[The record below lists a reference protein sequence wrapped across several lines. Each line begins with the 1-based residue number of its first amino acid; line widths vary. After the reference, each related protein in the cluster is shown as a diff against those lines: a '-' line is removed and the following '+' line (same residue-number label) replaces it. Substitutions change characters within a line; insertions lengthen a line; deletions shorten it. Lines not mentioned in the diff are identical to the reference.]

1 MIKRLHS
8 KDSNSQH
15 FESTSCWIR
24 SGWGSAPTQ
33 DVSFV
38 DWFTALVNRQKPEII
53 EEGVMMCWSI
63 WKTRNDVVW
72 NQKNCFAADVV
83 CTARLILAQWK
94 YAQSRKFDPL
104 HVPAGTFEGSE
115 RWSKPDANKL
125 KINVDGAVFV
135 AENAYGSG
143 IVVRDDGG
151 RLIEAVAS
159 YVTGGTQPK
168 LAEIM
173 RIKEALSWVKRKGI
187 QDVVIESDSLL
198 SIQALESSIRMPSVF
213 GLMVVECQTV
223 LFSLVNVKICFVKR
237 SANKVAHCIA
247 RNSCFW
253 SGCNFVEGT
262 APAALQTLILAEL
275 AL

>member
-1 MIKRLHS
+1 MVLRAETIEHVLLFC
-8 KDSNSQH
+8 N
-15 FESTSCWIR
+15 FSTSCWIR

-33 DVSFV
+33 NVSFV
-38 DWFTALVNRQKPEII
+38 DWFTALVSRQKPKII

-72 NQKNCFAADVV
+72 NQKNCSAADVV

-115 RWSKPDANKL
+115 RWSKPEANKL
-125 KINVDGAVFV
+125 KINVDGAVFA

-159 YVTGGTQPK
+159 YVTGGTQPE

-173 RIKEALSWVKRKGI
+173 GIKEALSWVKRKG
-187 QDVVIESDSLL
+187 
-198 SIQALESSIRMPSVF
+198 
-213 GLMVVECQTV
+213 
-223 LFSLVNVKICFVKR
+223 
-237 SANKVAHCIA
+237 
-247 RNSCFW
+247 
-253 SGCNFVEGT
+253 CNFVEGI
-262 APAALQTLILAEL
+262 APAALQTLILADL
-275 AL
+275 AV